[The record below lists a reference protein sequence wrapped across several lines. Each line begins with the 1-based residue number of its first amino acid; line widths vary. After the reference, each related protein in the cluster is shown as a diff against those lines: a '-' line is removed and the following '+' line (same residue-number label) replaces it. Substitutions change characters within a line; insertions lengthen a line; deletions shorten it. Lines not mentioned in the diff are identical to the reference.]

1 MATINT
7 NGDITK
13 AVLTVLDGLRDKI
26 ASGEILPK
34 DCIIKSIDPGTVWL
48 NGVPT
53 RLPVKSF
60 VFSLE
65 YLSTE

>member
-7 NGDITK
+7 NGDTTK

-34 DCIIKSIDPGTVWL
+34 DCIIKSVDTGTVWL

-53 RLPVKSF
+53 KMPVKSF
-60 VFSLE
+60 IFSLE
-65 YLSTE
+65 YLSTK